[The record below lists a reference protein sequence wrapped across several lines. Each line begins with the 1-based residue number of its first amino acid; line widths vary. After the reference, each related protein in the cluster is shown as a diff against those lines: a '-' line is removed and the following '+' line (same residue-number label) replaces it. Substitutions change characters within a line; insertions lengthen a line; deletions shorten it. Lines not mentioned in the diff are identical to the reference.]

1 MTLLPEFR
9 LVSYLS
15 KWEHAVRYPLSS
27 SYPESLTLDE
37 LLAIAGPELRA
48 AHGRLAFDYAPIRG
62 EPTLRHAI
70 ASTYESV
77 DADGVMV
84 FAGADEAI
92 VAAMQATLEPGDHAV
107 VVTPCYQSLGEIP
120 AAICAVSGVALD
132 PDHGWALDPERVRD
146 ALRPETRLV
155 VVNNPHNPTGTVAS
169 HAALAAIVALCRARG
184 IWLLSDEV
192 YRLTEHD
199 PAWRLP
205 AAADLYERALSLGVM
220 SKSYGLPGLRV
231 GWIACR
237 DPALVAR
244 LERARQ
250 YLTIAGSPHNER
262 LAAAALRQGS
272 LLLERNAAIAR
283 ENLAA
288 LRATLARR
296 PDLFAWAEPRAG
308 VLAFPR
314 FLGPEGADAFAAR
327 LVRETGILLV
337 PSSVYRTPLAAVP
350 QDRLRIGFGRRHA
363 ADAMPV
369 LARWLG

>member
-37 LLAIAGPELRA
+37 LLDIAGPGPRE

-62 EPTLRHAI
+62 EPVLREAV
-70 ASTYESV
+70 AATYAAV
-77 DADGVMV
+77 RAHDVMV

-92 VAAMQATLEPGDHAV
+92 VAAMQAILEPGDHAV
-107 VVTPCYQSLGEIP
+107 VVTPCYQSLGEVP
-120 AAICAVSGVALD
+120 ASICATSGVPLD
-132 PDHGWALDPERVRD
+132 PERGWALDPDRVR
-146 ALRPETRLV
+146 AAIRPNTKLLV
-155 VVNNPHNPTGTVAS
+155 VNGPHNPTGTVLSGAVF
-169 HAALAAIVALCRARG
+169 AAIVGLCRARG
-184 IWLLSDEV
+184 MWLLSDEA

-199 PAWRLP
+199 PADRLP
-205 AAADLYERALSLGVM
+205 AAADVYERALSMGVM

-237 DPALVAR
+237 DPGLVAR

-250 YLTIAGSPHNER
+250 YLTIAGSPHNEL
-262 LAAAALRQGS
+262 LAAAALRHGGV
-272 LLLERNAAIAR
+272 LLERNALIAKG
-283 ENLAA
+283 NLAA

-296 PDLFAWAEPRAG
+296 PDLFAWAEPQAG

-314 FLGPEGADAFAAR
+314 FLGREGADAFAAR

-350 QDRLRIGFGRRHA
+350 DDRLRIGFGRRHA
-363 ADAMPV
+363 AGAMPV
-369 LARWLG
+369 LAEWLR